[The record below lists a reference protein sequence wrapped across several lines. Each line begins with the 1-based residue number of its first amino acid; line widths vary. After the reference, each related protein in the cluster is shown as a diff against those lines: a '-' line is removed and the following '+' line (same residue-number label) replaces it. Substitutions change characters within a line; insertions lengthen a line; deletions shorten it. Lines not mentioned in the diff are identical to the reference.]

1 MTYKEYWEIEEGYK
15 EIPKPEEKVVEPW
28 EGYE

>member
-15 EIPKPEEKVVEPW
+15 ELPKPEDKVVEPW